1 MSVKPDKFTWI
12 VLAVV
17 VLLVAAVITVNRTG
31 AGQRDNARLP
41 DGRSARHARG
51 QQHVHRHAGGR
62 RLHRARAVQQPR
74 VG

>member
-41 DGRSARHARG
+41 DGRPARHARG
-51 QQHVHRHAGGR
+51 QRVHRHAGGR